1 MDYRKVK
8 AAAARASSAVDVM
21 SDVSRSLVL
30 HWSAVK
36 RVDGVETRYYDCNYD
51 LMWLIHEIDMT

>member
-1 MDYRKVK
+1 MK
-8 AAAARASSAVDVM
+8 AATARASSAVDVM

-51 LMWLIHEIDMT
+51 LM